1 MKFSLFMILAFGYV
15 GPVLADNLADIRQDL
30 ANLLLEA
37 DRLQLEMLT
46 TPGIDFSNEGSLLD
60 RTSAI
65 ESELQRLTGA
75 TEESAN
81 RISIVVQDVY
91 RRIKTLETSVCALE
105 PGCNVTELGSS
116 LPVGVISNGL
126 TRTSMLEETLTITE
140 KSDFDAVKKILA
152 RGETETAVQML
163 KEFIAEFPVGPLTQ
177 KVHLLLGHAHMDLLE
192 FRLAARAYLEAY
204 SVNEGTEIAPVALY
218 NLALAFHKMGNAKEG
233 CLTLDEVKFRYSGAE
248 IVVDA
253 LQAEADLACT

>member
-1 MKFSLFMILAFGYV
+1 
-15 GPVLADNLADIRQDL
+15 
-30 ANLLLEA
+30 
-37 DRLQLEMLT
+37 
-46 TPGIDFSNEGSLLD
+46 
-60 RTSAI
+60 
-65 ESELQRLTGA
+65 
-75 TEESAN
+75 
-81 RISIVVQDVY
+81 
-91 RRIKTLETSVCALE
+91 
-105 PGCNVTELGSS
+105 
-116 LPVGVISNGL
+116 
-126 TRTSMLEETLTITE
+126 
-140 KSDFDAVKKILA
+140 
-152 RGETETAVQML
+152 ML

-192 FRLAARAYLEAY
+192 FPLAARAYLEAY